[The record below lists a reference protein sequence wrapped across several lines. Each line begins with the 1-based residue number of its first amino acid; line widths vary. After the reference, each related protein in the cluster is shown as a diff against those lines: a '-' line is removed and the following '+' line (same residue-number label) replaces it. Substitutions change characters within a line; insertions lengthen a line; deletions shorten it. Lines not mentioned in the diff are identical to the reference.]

1 MLIKNRY
8 YANLPVEI
16 TKIVLNFEGGY
27 QKDKVDDANY
37 YKGVLVGTKYGITPG
52 ALQAAMNTG
61 VIDTF
66 DITPK
71 SMENLDVNI
80 ATKIYEVRYYIP
92 IRGHQLQ
99 TPLNLLVFD
108 TSILHGRGGAGTIL
122 QKTIKK
128 YDYSIIID
136 GDIGPRTISS
146 TNKMISVLG
155 IEKVCRDFIKFRESS
170 YIEIVKKSPKKEK
183 FLKGWMNRLS
193 ILTKKVEEILGQKV
207 DSNGL

>member
-1 MLIKNRY
+1 M
-8 YANLPVEI
+8 
-16 TKIVLNFEGGY
+16 
-27 QKDKVDDANY
+27 
-37 YKGVLVGTKYGITPG
+37 
-52 ALQAAMNTG
+52 
-61 VIDTF
+61 
-66 DITPK
+66 
-71 SMENLDVNI
+71 
-80 ATKIYEVRYYIP
+80 
-92 IRGHQLQ
+92 
-99 TPLNLLVFD
+99 
-108 TSILHGRGGAGTIL
+108 

-128 YDYSIIID
+128 YDYSIIVD

-207 DSNGL
+207 DNNGL